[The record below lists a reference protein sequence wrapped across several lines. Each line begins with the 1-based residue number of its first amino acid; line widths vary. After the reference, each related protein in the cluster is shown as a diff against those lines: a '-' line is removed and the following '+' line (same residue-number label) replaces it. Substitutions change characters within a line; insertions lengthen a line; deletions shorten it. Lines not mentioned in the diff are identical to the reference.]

1 MKDFM
6 LSLFMILGFVLVVC
20 NDTECDLIKVVNMLV
35 FSVSALLWMLFS
47 PQTTYLSK
55 ASQVILSMQCLA

>member
-47 PQTTYLSK
+47 RTGRNYIKDLF
-55 ASQVILSMQCLA
+55 